1 MWTREGGI
9 HNPTKFA
16 DVLYGWSLIHWG
28 VKFIC
33 TCQVQLFEE
42 GHGRDESVDG
52 GPVQAVPVQHKLAH
66 LEADGVRVA
75 RERLA
80 EEVVGEVEEL
90 EVGEGADEQLHL
102 RPLPQQVVRQV
113 QLRDVA
119 QPRGADRV
127 AP

>member
-1 MWTREGGI
+1 MVRTPSRYASS
-9 HNPTKFA
+9 P
-16 DVLYGWSLIHWG
+16 LISIG
-28 VKFIC
+28 VKLIC
-33 TCQVQLFEE
+33 TCQVQFLEE

-52 GPVQAVPVQHKLAH
+52 GPVQAVPVQHQLAH

-75 RERLA
+75 RERPA

-90 EVGEGADEQLHL
+90 EVGEGADEQLDL

-119 QPRGADRV
+119 
-127 AP
+127 

>member
-1 MWTREGGI
+1 MGNKLKASSRL
-9 HNPTKFA
+9 FRL
-16 DVLYGWSLIHWG
+16 VCSY
-28 VKFIC
+28 
-33 TCQVQLFEE
+33 QVQLFEE

-52 GPVQAVPVQHKLAH
+52 GPVQAVPVQHQLAH

-75 RERLA
+75 RQRLA

-127 AP
+127 APCKSFI